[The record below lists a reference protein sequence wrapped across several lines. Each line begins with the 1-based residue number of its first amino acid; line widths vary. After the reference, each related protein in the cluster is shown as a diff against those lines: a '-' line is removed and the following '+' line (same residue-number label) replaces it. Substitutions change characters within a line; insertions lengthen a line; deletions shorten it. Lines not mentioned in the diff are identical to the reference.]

1 LFLAA
6 DGLKTRTCPY
16 CGVRVDLQRAKKLA
30 SASTAF
36 EASEKLRELKSKNQ
50 SNSRQPKLK

>member
-1 LFLAA
+1 MAA

-16 CGVRVDLQRAKKLA
+16 CGVRIDVLKAKKLA
-30 SASTAF
+30 SAPTAF

-50 SNSRQPKLK
+50 SNSRQPKLN